1 MLIHIGIDTVK
12 LDGLGFKPLV
22 SQGDTVTVNQPLIQ
36 FDSQKIQENAYDDT
50 VMIVVTNTNATKDVV
65 IEEQQTVKERDSLI
79 SVIY

>member
-79 SVIY
+79 FVIY

>member
-1 MLIHIGIDTVK
+1 LLIHIGIDTVK

>member
-1 MLIHIGIDTVK
+1 VK

-79 SVIY
+79 FVIY

>member
-1 MLIHIGIDTVK
+1 MK

-36 FDSQKIQENAYDDT
+36 FDLQKIQENAYDDT